1 MNDIEKN
8 ATREAIE
15 NIISS
20 KTVDLAKETLMDFF
34 IDVPDKNIGNVIAQ
48 EVKELSFQTSVEYDE
63 EDNSWTCYCSKNIF
77 LDFNTIMNIEDSLD
91 EIAKKHGGY
100 SDGFGTFGNL

>member
-1 MNDIEKN
+1 MDDIERN
-8 ATREAIE
+8 TTREAIE

-34 IDVPDKNIGNVIAQ
+34 IDVPDKNIGNIIAQ
-48 EVKELSFQTSVEYDE
+48 EVKELSFKTSVEYDE
-63 EDNSWTCYCSKNIF
+63 EDNSWTCYCSKSVF
-77 LDFNTIMNIEDSLD
+77 LDFNTIIDIEDSLD
-91 EIAKKHGGY
+91 RIAKIYGGY